1 MVRMLISLIVASF
14 CLYYGILYENTI
26 MITLAFAL
34 LLLLG
39 FSVLEVFYRK
49 FTTKCHLE
57 IPVGMVDT
65 NKPVP
70 LVFRISNKSLFS
82 SGRMDIKVGIHSSL
96 ATKSTTQW
104 LSIPQ
109 VSAGTNNYEFGVII
123 NGAGRHE
130 IEVTKL
136 RFYSTFGLFSIKKKC
151 KENGMILILPE
162 MHSIVMET
170 TEGTRNFLGDADVY
184 DEFRPGHDSGETF
197 EIREYREKDKL
208 QSIHWKLSA
217 KIEDLVVRENSLP
230 KACAIV
236 LLLDMKEMKAKNVE
250 EYASGYLEIAASISF
265 GLMDRKIPHFVAWM
279 SKLTGDI
286 RRIRVDDEESF
297 YLFMVHYLNDGAIQN
312 EKDIREEYREK
323 FKNELYRKDICVNNH
338 LEIYQDGQLLEKID
352 VKKIKDECEQLE
364 LLL

>member
-1 MVRMLISLIVASF
+1 MVRLLVSLIVSIL

-26 MITLAFAL
+26 IITVAFAL
-34 LLLLG
+34 FLLMG
-39 FSVLEVFYRK
+39 FSVLEVLYRR
-49 FTTKCHLE
+49 FTTKCHLD
-57 IPVGMVDT
+57 IPVTMVET

-70 LVFRISNKSLFS
+70 LICRVTSRSLFS
-82 SGRMDIKVGIHSSL
+82 AGRMDIRVGIRSSL
-96 ATKSTTQW
+96 ATKSTERW

-109 VSAGTNNYEFGVII
+109 IGAGTNRYEFGIMI

-130 IEVTKL
+130 ITVTKL
-136 RFYSTFGLFSIKKKC
+136 RFHSTFGLFSMKKKS
-151 KENGMILILPE
+151 KENGMVLILPE
-162 MHSIVMET
+162 MHSIVMEA

-217 KIEDLVVRENSLP
+217 KTEDLMVRENSLP

-236 LLLDMKEMKAKNVE
+236 LLLDMKEIKSKTAE
-250 EYASGYLEIAASISF
+250 EYAAAFLELAASLSF
-265 GLMDRKIPHFVAWM
+265 GFMDRKIPHFVAWM
-279 SKLTGDI
+279 SRQTGDI

-297 YLFMVHYLNDGAIQN
+297 YLFLTHYLNDGVSQN
-312 EKDIREEYREK
+312 EKDIRDEYREK
-323 FKNELYRKDICVNNH
+323 YKNELYRKDFCVNNH
-338 LEIYQDGQLLEKID
+338 LEIYQDGELLNKLD
-352 VKKIKDECEQLE
+352 VKKMKDECEKLE